1 METESLNKT
10 YYMGILKCLSFAIAM
25 VGVVAIL
32 PTILVIFYK
41 DEIYQ
46 LQCFVFP
53 GIAYIFLGYL
63 IHLFVNQY
71 TVTEFKKNSGPL
83 VVVLDLLV
91 AVLELEFELLLEED
105 EAGLETLDPPD
116 VLVLPD
122 VLTSPDVAVLPD
134 VLELVVLATE
144 LDVPLVLLLLT
155 SEELEDD
162 VLVVVVFCV
171 AVLLSVVLEEDLRVC
186 AFAEFVASIS
196 TMLIASAVV
205 RYFFIVPWICC
216 NSLFKMRTKVI
227 RSRG

>member
-1 METESLNKT
+1 MLAPPGSVELDPPIVRE
-10 YYMGILKCLSFAIAM
+10 
-25 VGVVAIL
+25 GVDELPLDVADL
-32 PTILVIFYK
+32 LVSDVLEVAGELVDVADLLVTVD
-41 DEIYQ
+41 DE
-46 LQCFVFP
+46 LEEELAAGV
-53 GIAYIFLGYL
+53 
-63 IHLFVNQY
+63 
-71 TVTEFKKNSGPL
+71 L
-83 VVVLDLLV
+83 VVLLDLLV
-91 AVLELEFELLLEED
+91 AVLELEFELMLEED

-116 VLVLPD
+116 VLVPPD

-171 AVLLSVVLEEDLRVC
+171 AVLLSVVLEADLRVC

-216 NSLFKMRTKVI
+216 NSLFKIRTKVI

>member
-1 METESLNKT
+1 MLAPPGSVELDPPIVRE
-10 YYMGILKCLSFAIAM
+10 
-25 VGVVAIL
+25 GVDELPLDVADL
-32 PTILVIFYK
+32 LVSDVLEVAGELVDVADLLVTVD
-41 DEIYQ
+41 DE
-46 LQCFVFP
+46 LEEELAAGV
-53 GIAYIFLGYL
+53 
-63 IHLFVNQY
+63 
-71 TVTEFKKNSGPL
+71 L
-83 VVVLDLLV
+83 VVLLDLLV
-91 AVLELEFELLLEED
+91 AVLEEFEFELLLEED

-116 VLVLPD
+116 VLVPPD

-216 NSLFKMRTKVI
+216 NSLFKIRTKVI

>member
-1 METESLNKT
+1 MLEVAGELVDVADLLVTVDDELEEE
-10 YYMGILKCLSFAIAM
+10 LVA
-25 VGVVAIL
+25 GV
-32 PTILVIFYK
+32 
-41 DEIYQ
+41 
-46 LQCFVFP
+46 
-53 GIAYIFLGYL
+53 
-63 IHLFVNQY
+63 
-71 TVTEFKKNSGPL
+71 L
-83 VVVLDLLV
+83 VVLLDLLV
-91 AVLELEFELLLEED
+91 AVLELEFELMLEED
-105 EAGLETLDPPD
+105 EAGLETLDPPE
-116 VLVLPD
+116 VLVPPD

-171 AVLLSVVLEEDLRVC
+171 TVLLSVVLEEDLRVC

-216 NSLFKMRTKVI
+216 NSLFKIRTKVI

>member
-1 METESLNKT
+1 MLAPPGSVELDPPIVRE
-10 YYMGILKCLSFAIAM
+10 
-25 VGVVAIL
+25 GVDELPLDVADL
-32 PTILVIFYK
+32 LVSDVLEVAGELVDVADLLVTVD
-41 DEIYQ
+41 DE
-46 LQCFVFP
+46 LEEELAAGV
-53 GIAYIFLGYL
+53 
-63 IHLFVNQY
+63 
-71 TVTEFKKNSGPL
+71 L
-83 VVVLDLLV
+83 VVLLDLLV

-116 VLVLPD
+116 VLVPPD

-216 NSLFKMRTKVI
+216 KGLFKIRTKVI

>member
-1 METESLNKT
+1 MDELPLDEEFLTADELLLDVLVADLLVSDVLEVAGELVDVADLLVT
-10 YYMGILKCLSFAIAM
+10 VDDELEEELAA
-25 VGVVAIL
+25 GV
-32 PTILVIFYK
+32 
-41 DEIYQ
+41 
-46 LQCFVFP
+46 
-53 GIAYIFLGYL
+53 
-63 IHLFVNQY
+63 
-71 TVTEFKKNSGPL
+71 L
-83 VVVLDLLV
+83 VVLLDLLV
-91 AVLELEFELLLEED
+91 AVLELEFELMLEED

-116 VLVLPD
+116 VLVPPD

-155 SEELEDD
+155 SEEFEDD

>member
-1 METESLNKT
+1 MLAPPGSVE
-10 YYMGILKCLSFAIAM
+10 FAPPF
-25 VGVVAIL
+25 VREGVDELPLDVADL
-32 PTILVIFYK
+32 LVSDVLEVAGEQVDVADLLVTVD
-41 DEIYQ
+41 DE
-46 LQCFVFP
+46 LEEELAAGV
-53 GIAYIFLGYL
+53 
-63 IHLFVNQY
+63 
-71 TVTEFKKNSGPL
+71 L
-83 VVVLDLLV
+83 VVLLDLLV
-91 AVLELEFELLLEED
+91 AVLELEFELMLEED
-105 EAGLETLDPPD
+105 EAGLETLDPPE
-116 VLVLPD
+116 VLVPPD

>member
-1 METESLNKT
+1 MLAPPGSVELDPPFVRE
-10 YYMGILKCLSFAIAM
+10 
-25 VGVVAIL
+25 GVDELPLDVADL
-32 PTILVIFYK
+32 LVSDVLEVAGELVDVADLLVTVD
-41 DEIYQ
+41 DE
-46 LQCFVFP
+46 LEEELAAGV
-53 GIAYIFLGYL
+53 
-63 IHLFVNQY
+63 
-71 TVTEFKKNSGPL
+71 L
-83 VVVLDLLV
+83 VVLLDLLV
-91 AVLELEFELLLEED
+91 AVLELEFELMLEED
-105 EAGLETLDPPD
+105 EAGLETLDPPE
-116 VLVLPD
+116 VLVPPD

>member
-1 METESLNKT
+1 MLAPPGSVE
-10 YYMGILKCLSFAIAM
+10 FAPPF
-25 VGVVAIL
+25 VREGVDELPLDVADL
-32 PTILVIFYK
+32 LVSDVLEVAGELVDVADLLVTVD
-41 DEIYQ
+41 DE
-46 LQCFVFP
+46 LEEELAAGV
-53 GIAYIFLGYL
+53 
-63 IHLFVNQY
+63 
-71 TVTEFKKNSGPL
+71 L
-83 VVVLDLLV
+83 VVLLDLLV

-116 VLVLPD
+116 VLVPPD

-216 NSLFKMRTKVI
+216 NSLFKIRTKVI